1 MGIEHAGTIEK
12 GRKRERDRER
22 DQGQLEAR
30 ASPEKVKKEAKKA
43 REASHLEKFEAKAL
57 DGHHK
62 DSILL
67 LFVGF
72 IQRGPLFV
80 FFFFL
85 SDSKIASHLPFAC
98 K

>member
-1 MGIEHAGTIEK
+1 MASAFLWVVT
-12 GRKRERDRER
+12 ERDRER

-67 LFVGF
+67 LFVGLA
-72 IQRGPLFV
+72 RRALLFV
-80 FFFFL
+80 FLFSFL
-85 SDSKIASHLPFAC
+85 SDSRRVSHLPFAC

>member
-1 MGIEHAGTIEK
+1 MASAFPWVVT
-12 GRKRERDRER
+12 ERDRER
-22 DQGQLEAR
+22 NQGQLEAR

-72 IQRGPLFV
+72 IQKGPLFV

-85 SDSKIASHLPFAC
+85 SDSRIASHLPFAC

>member
-1 MGIEHAGTIEK
+1 MVEK
-12 GRKRERDRER
+12 GSDRER
-22 DQGQLEAR
+22 DQGQPKAR
-30 ASPEKVKKEAKKA
+30 ALPKKAEKKVKKT
-43 REASHLEKFEAKAL
+43 RGISCLEKFEAKAL

-85 SDSKIASHLPFAC
+85 SDSRIASHLPFAC